1 MKYSIEFIN
10 KTINK
15 VKSLLDDNNINY
27 YIVGA
32 IGAYIDANLS
42 ISRIHDDLDIMIEEK
57 YIDKLKSIF
66 SDNDFKFY
74 DNRLK
79 SNKVL
84 NEFGYADGDHE
95 VYVTCDN
102 FHIGFILYEITDDS
116 YSFIDYLRTIS
127 GIHDI
132 VPDDILKYL
141 KKMELDG
148 KVLNE
153 KEIEV
158 TAPIT
163 RSDILHQC
171 DIAED
176 LAISYGSLFS
186 FLAAFSILSSP
197 SSASDSKCPTSVI
210 FMTCFNEY
218 PFSFR
223 TLLKESINT

>member
-1 MKYSIEFIN
+1 MKYSIDFIN

-15 VKSLLDDNNINY
+15 VKCLLDDNNINY
-27 YIVGA
+27 YIVGV

-116 YSFIDYLRTIS
+116 YSFIDYLK
-127 GIHDI
+127 DNK
-132 VPDDILKYL
+132 ILKRTLPIEIFDYQYNREKKCVRKELIYKNKKIMNREKDIYDL
-141 KKMELDG
+141 KLLKDYID
-148 KVLNE
+148 NE
-153 KEIEV
+153 KLNKLKGISKYRK
-158 TAPIT
+158 TKII
-163 RSDILHQC
+163 DI
-171 DIAED
+171 
-176 LAISYGSLFS
+176 
-186 FLAAFSILSSP
+186 
-197 SSASDSKCPTSVI
+197 
-210 FMTCFNEY
+210 
-218 PFSFR
+218 R
-223 TLLKESINT
+223 